1 MIGYLRESVFVSL
14 AFQSQSKA
22 CHNPSRCDS
31 CSSLTTPTTIHSA
44 RSNLVII
51 YFMVPELCPLI
62 IWGKRAS
69 LWSPCFNLSFPL
81 SNILSLYT
89 NVRVQE
95 IAMGLVVLVK
105 KMSSSLIFYCK
116 IPILCQS
123 LVKKTDKFRELWNVL
138 EMRRVH

>member
-1 MIGYLRESVFVSL
+1 M
-14 AFQSQSKA
+14 
-22 CHNPSRCDS
+22 
-31 CSSLTTPTTIHSA
+31 
-44 RSNLVII
+44 LVIQKQI
-51 YFMVPELCPLI
+51 PVSTQSFWRYVRYWAKYSSRHDFMVPELCPLI

-123 LVKKTDKFRELWNVL
+123 LVKKTDKWTSKLTLLCFYQWCHVFDIKLTKCSASQPVCW
-138 EMRRVH
+138 